1 MAKKK
6 KKFGLDD
13 ALELTAHA
21 ATLLGNFKDAQSAAK
36 KSKESTSFDKGN
48 ATNLK
53 GAQAGVSTRKPP
65 NTDYGVSQLN
75 KRYRNTP

>member
-6 KKFGLDD
+6 KFGMDD

-21 ATLLGNFKDAQSAAK
+21 ATLFGNFKDAQKAAQ
-36 KSKESTSFDKGN
+36 KSKESKSFDEGN

-53 GAQAGVSTRKPP
+53 GAEGGVSTRKLP
-65 NTDYGVSQLN
+65 NTDYGTSQLN
-75 KRYRNTP
+75 KRFRNTA